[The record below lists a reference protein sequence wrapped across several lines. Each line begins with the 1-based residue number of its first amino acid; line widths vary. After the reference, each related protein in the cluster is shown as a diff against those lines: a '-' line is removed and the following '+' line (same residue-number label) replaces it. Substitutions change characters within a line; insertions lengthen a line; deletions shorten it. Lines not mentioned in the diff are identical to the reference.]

1 MKAVFVGGG
10 AHRLLGIIRG
20 AMADGKTFENGEVC
34 LYDLNK
40 HRAGAM
46 GRMLMK
52 TPEYAKL
59 GCKITWG
66 TSLERALDGAD
77 AVSVILMAGS
87 RKSFMLGNQ
96 VHLKHG
102 YLSSDNV
109 SPNGAFLAIKGK
121 PILFNIAKKM
131 EKHCPN
137 AWLFDFANPVAVLS
151 AAINNHTQIKCLGV
165 CSGFDNHQWDLTRL
179 MGRDE
184 QCHDYE
190 VEAAGIN
197 HMAFILKGSL
207 HGQDLFKLVESHI
220 NRPDWKP
227 PKLNPW
233 WSAIARKNMRLGL
246 RKMVQIYNELGV
258 LIFSGEFDGV
268 HHLYYDE
275 ALARAKKGHQSQS
288 KAQIEAGIRADLGR
302 REDLDRVFES
312 HLDQDLDAAF
322 WADHWRQDLR
332 FRREDDHIFVR
343 LLRGVAGVKAAKIA
357 TSRANEG
364 AVEGI
369 KDRTV
374 LEYSQVL
381 LGDSIKPAG
390 RYCIPDSVHG
400 MVDSLATHQ
409 TLLGDAIATEDP
421 HLLVQALL
429 SYPVRPYSK
438 DLRALCKEL
447 LRINR
452 DEMPKKLLAARE
464 LL

>member
-20 AMADGKTFENGEVC
+20 AMADGKTFENGEIN

-40 HRAGAM
+40 HRAGVM

-52 TPEYAKL
+52 TPEFAKID
-59 GCKITWG
+59 CKITWG
-66 TSLERALDGAD
+66 TSLARALDGAD
-77 AVSVILMAGS
+77 AVSAILMAGS
-87 RKSFMLGNQ
+87 REAFQLGNQ

-102 YLSSDNV
+102 YLSSDSV

-151 AAINNHTQIKCLGV
+151 AAVNNHTKIRCLGV

-184 QCHDYE
+184 QCHDYA

-207 HGQDLFKLVESHI
+207 HGQNLFELIESHI

-233 WSAIARKNMRLGL
+233 WSAVARKNMRLGL

-268 HHLYYDE
+268 RHLYYDE
-275 ALARAKKGHQSQS
+275 ALEQAEKEHKPQS
-288 KAQIEAGIRADLGR
+288 KAQIEAGIRADVQR
-302 REDLDRVFES
+302 RDDLDRAFES
-312 HLDQDLDAAF
+312 HLAPDLDDEF
-322 WADHWRQDLR
+322 WADHWRRDLR
-332 FRREDDHIFVR
+332 FRRADDHIFVR
-343 LLRGVAGVKAAKIA
+343 LLRGVAGVKKAEIA
-357 TSRANEG
+357 TSRPSEG

-381 LGDSIKPAG
+381 LRDGIEPAG

-438 DLRALCKEL
+438 SLRALCKEL
-447 LRINR
+447 LSINEA
-452 DEMPKKLLAARE
+452 EMPRKLVAAKS